1 MRLFEPGDRARAFK
15 LGRVAVGLAVVCW
28 ALTWLRALGHPVL
41 LPVWPDVLDMA
52 GLALC
57 GAFVVVDALR
67 RKAV

>member
-28 ALTWLRALGHPVL
+28 ALTWVRTLGHPVL
-41 LPVWPDVLDMA
+41 LPVWPDALDIA

-57 GAFVVVDALR
+57 GIYVTVDALR